1 MEPINNLIGPIDG
14 FHFKHGGNEFSI
26 HKVLLY
32 VYVPEEW
39 QYAGQKAHNPLT
51 PNQLGTRGPSNVMSG
66 AKGTLE
72 RSFFAN
78 SFKYASTTAI
88 ASSRDI
94 HASVESASSIAVR
107 MESNA

>member
-1 MEPINNLIGPIDG
+1 MEPINNPIGPIDG

-51 PNQLGTRGPSNVMSG
+51 PNQPWHAWTLKRNVRREG
-66 AKGTLE
+66 HFGEVFFRQPVQIRLYHGD
-72 RSFFAN
+72 SF
-78 SFKYASTTAI
+78 I
-88 ASSRDI
+88 P
-94 HASVESASSIAVR
+94 
-107 MESNA
+107 